1 MANKKWLRIV
11 WNDELWRDMEV
22 PHANR
27 EETNTD
33 TISLSDP
40 DWDDMHRADVVA
52 GTHDRNEI
60 MAESSDSYPE
70 QSDLKK
76 ADGQNAFLYASSEVK
91 FPVGSI
97 ANTHDTSGQR
107 KNDSPH
113 VNSETN
119 MMDYIE
125 SLSNEAHVKEPN
137 ISNASS
143 VNFDLDA
150 VHDFSMRRTGRSIS
164 SIPRE
169 MLLDTSNFTHV
180 QSPVSLV
187 SVSNEGHALSSRSM
201 RSSSRKI
208 DASQY
213 EVQMDGGSSMVQT
226 VRQVVKEQLAELKVY
241 VLESDI
247 TEAQQAVKTVVKQA
261 SF

>member
-22 PHANR
+22 LHANR

-97 ANTHDTSGQR
+97 ANTHDTSDQR
-107 KNDSPH
+107 ENDSPH

-143 VNFDLDA
+143 VNFA
-150 VHDFSMRRTGRSIS
+150 MWW
-164 SIPRE
+164 PRPG
-169 MLLDTSNFTHV
+169 
-180 QSPVSLV
+180 SPCPSTAPATTLCW
-187 SVSNEGHALSSRSM
+187 
-201 RSSSRKI
+201 
-208 DASQY
+208 
-213 EVQMDGGSSMVQT
+213 
-226 VRQVVKEQLAELKVY
+226 VR
-241 VLESDI
+241 
-247 TEAQQAVKTVVKQA
+247 
-261 SF
+261 